1 MPRKRKD
8 ELVAEYLENIHGDVF
23 KDYAE
28 LVRAYIKGR
37 HGIYALYRGPK
48 LYYVGL
54 ASNLGWRLRHHMKD
68 RHAGRWDRFSIY
80 MTNDQDYM
88 KDLESLFLRI
98 AKPTGNK
105 VKGKFVHATLL
116 NRRFKREIWRIQKG
130 ALSELVGDGKV
141 QAPIRRTF
149 ATQPKRHGRGAA
161 LEPYVNKRFTIR
173 MKYKGRTIRAR
184 VRSDG
189 TINWNGKIFTSP
201 SSAAAR
207 AMKRR
212 SANGWWWWHFKDD
225 DGRWVRLG
233 ALRDKGAKKSSAAV
247 RAWATRRRGLR
258 HKGAKRT
265 PRTRHANGFDL
276 LICPAREDGFQET
289 VLRENRW
296 HAIRINPKRIPM
308 IRYVAFYRTR
318 PVSAIT
324 HVAGV
329 ASIEPYKSTG
339 KYVVNFKSK
348 ARKLSHAVR
357 PGSRRVGPQGPFF
370 SRFRALRAART
381 LDDL

>member
-1 MPRKRKD
+1 MTRKTKH

-23 KDYAE
+23 KDYPE

-37 HGIYALYRGPK
+37 YGIYALYRGPK

-68 RHAGRWDRFSIY
+68 RHAGLWDRFSIY
-80 MTNDQDYM
+80 MTNDQQHM

-98 AKPTGNK
+98 AKPSGNK

-116 NRRFKREIWRIQKG
+116 NRRFKADIWRKQKG
-130 ALSELVGDGKV
+130 ALSDLVGDGKV
-141 QAPIRRTF
+141 QTPIRRTSP
-149 ATQPKRHGRGAA
+149 TQPKRYGRVAT
-161 LEPYVNKRFTIR
+161 LEPYTNKRFTIQL
-173 MKYKGRTIRAR
+173 KYKGRTIKAQ

-189 TINWNGKIFTSP
+189 TIKWNGKVFTSP
-201 SSAAAR
+201 SSVAAR

-225 DGRWVRLG
+225 EGRWVRLS
-233 ALRDKGAKKSSAAV
+233 ALKHKGAKRSSAAV
-247 RAWATRRRGLR
+247 RAWATRRLAIR
-258 HKGAKRT
+258 RT
-265 PRTRHANGFDL
+265 DPEKNARTRRANGFDL
-276 LICPAREDGFQET
+276 LICPARDDGFQET

-296 HAIRINPKRIPM
+296 YAIRIDPKNIPL
-308 IRYVAFYRTR
+308 IRYVAFYQTR

-324 HVAGV
+324 HLAGV
-329 ASIEPYKSTG
+329 ENIEPYKSTG

-348 ARKLSHAVR
+348 ARKLSHPVSL
-357 PGSRRVGPQGPFF
+357 GSRRVGPQGPFF
-370 SRFRALRAART
+370 SRLKSLRTART